1 MLFQIIL
8 GSLPL
13 CCCDAVVNPTDEI
26 FSGSG
31 GLDAQIHRAAGPGL
45 RRECGALPGL
55 KIGEAALTGA
65 YGLPCRAIIH
75 TVAPWWTGRAEELEG
90 LRRCYRSA
98 LRLALEKD
106 LHELAFPLIGSGTR
120 GFPKETV
127 LQIAA
132 EELRAFLEAHDDF
145 DIRLVVYDRSE
156 FQPSRALLDGLENY
170 RRTLR
175 EEESFA
181 GAADYGLSMPMQ
193 KEPAEEPEPPEL
205 TAPEA
210 NRRSGL
216 RERLSQLLRGNREN
230 KESAPVPFSM
240 PADELP
246 TTSSAPEDEEPMA
259 SSMPMD
265 EEFTAFSAPEDELPM
280 ASSMP
285 MDEEFTTFS
294 APEDE
299 ELASFPMPMDE
310 APAPCA
316 MPEAQAPAPFTMPEP
331 SFSTARL
338 VLDESFSEMVMRKID
353 EAGFKKDSECYV
365 RANIDRRLFS
375 KIRSD
380 KHYHPKKTTALAL
393 AVALELPL
401 GETRELL
408 EKAGYSL
415 SHSILFDV
423 IVEYC
428 ILRKNYDIIEINE
441 LLFEYD
447 QPLLG
452 G

>member
-1 MLFQIIL
+1 MPFQIL
-8 GSLPL
+8 RGSLPL
-13 CCCDAVVNPTDEI
+13 CCCDAIVNPTDEI

-45 RRECGALPGL
+45 RRECGTLPGL
-55 KIGEAALTGA
+55 RIGQAALTGA
-65 YGLPCRAIIH
+65 YGLPCRAILH

-90 LRRCYRSA
+90 LRRCYRST
-98 LRLALEKD
+98 LALALAND
-106 LHELAFPLIGSGTR
+106 LRDLAFPLIGSGTR

-132 EELRAFLEAHDDF
+132 EELRAFLQAHDDF
-145 DIRLVVYDRSE
+145 DIRLVVYDRSD
-156 FQPSRALLDGLENY
+156 FRPSRELLEGLEDY
-170 RRTLR
+170 RRSLR
-175 EEESFA
+175 EEALFA
-181 GAADYGLSMPMQ
+181 GMADYGISMPLQ
-193 KEPAEEPEPPEL
+193 TEAAEEEPEPPEL
-205 TAPEA
+205 
-210 NRRSGL
+210 
-216 RERLSQLLRGNREN
+216 
-230 KESAPVPFSM
+230 SAPKARPKG
-240 PADELP
+240 
-246 TTSSAPEDEEPMA
+246 APRGRPSLFRRESREE
-259 SSMPMD
+259 
-265 EEFTAFSAPEDELPM
+265 
-280 ASSMP
+280 
-285 MDEEFTTFS
+285 
-294 APEDE
+294 
-299 ELASFPMPMDE
+299 E
-310 APAPCA
+310 APAPHAVPAEEAPGPCALPMDDVPMSAPFA
-316 MPEAQAPAPFTMPEP
+316 MPEAQAPHARSEENAAAPFAMPEAF
-331 SFSTARL
+331 FSTERV

-380 KHYHPKKTTALAL
+380 THYHPKKTTALAL

-401 GETRELL
+401 DETRELL